1 MEKFQPIISL
11 DNNKRKVVFDPIR
24 KRRVVFTP
32 EELVRQYAIFVL
44 TTQKGI
50 PPSQIAIE
58 KTIKTAGLTK
68 RVDIAV
74 YGKSL
79 KLLLIIECKKPDI
92 SLDQSVLDQVLRY
105 NLSMKAP
112 FVALTN
118 ATEILCCR
126 VNEAGEP
133 IAFFNDFPDYT
144 QLNS

>member
-1 MEKFQPIISL
+1 VEKFQPIISL

>member
-1 MEKFQPIISL
+1 VEKFQPIISL
-11 DNNKRKVVFDPIR
+11 DRNNRKVVFDPIR

-44 TTQKGI
+44 TNQKGI
-50 PPSQIAIE
+50 PASQIAIE

-74 YGKSL
+74 YGKGL
-79 KLLLIIECKKPDI
+79 KLLLIIECKKPDVP
-92 SLDQSVLDQVLRY
+92 LDQSVLDQVLRY
-105 NLSMKAP
+105 NTGMKAP

-133 IAFFNDFPDYT
+133 MAFFTDFPDYF